1 MVPSPPPPLLPL
13 AGEAMPP
20 PPPWL
25 LLMAVLLVVGVLEP
39 MNGEAAA
46 ECKGEGEG
54 GTEERLP
61 VLGLG
66 LEESKGKRKA
76 GNHER

>member
-1 MVPSPPPPLLPL
+1 
-13 AGEAMPP
+13 
-20 PPPWL
+20 
-25 LLMAVLLVVGVLEP
+25 MAVLVVVGVLEP

-66 LEESKGKRKA
+66 LEESEGGSRKKK
-76 GNHER
+76 NNQK

>member
-1 MVPSPPPPLLPL
+1 
-13 AGEAMPP
+13 MPP

-25 LLMAVLLVVGVLEP
+25 LLMAVLVVVGVLEP
-39 MNGEAAA
+39 MKGEAAA

-66 LEESKGKRKA
+66 LEESEGEGRKLAVKNKRRLKRLP
-76 GNHER
+76 ERLWK